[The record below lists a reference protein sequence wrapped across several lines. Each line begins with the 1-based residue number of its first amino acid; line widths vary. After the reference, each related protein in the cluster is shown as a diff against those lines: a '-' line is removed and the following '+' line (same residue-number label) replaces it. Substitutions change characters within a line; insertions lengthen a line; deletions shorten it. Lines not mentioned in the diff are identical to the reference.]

1 MTRSKLQR
9 LRSLAAVPALALGAA
24 AAATGEPADYAFRV
38 LLDERE
44 IGAHEFRI
52 EHEGGREIVESRA
65 DFDVRL
71 LFVNVYS
78 YEHRDREVWEDGCLA
93 RLESET
99 DDNGRRFAVR
109 VERREEGTVVEAQG
123 DARTVPGCL
132 RTFAYWDP
140 SFLEAQ
146 RLLNSQDGSLV
157 DVAVTPLGET
167 ELRIDGEAVPARG
180 FRVEGE
186 QGLRL
191 TLWYAVEDERWLA
204 LESLREGR
212 VLRYLPRD
220 AGEVRFPDASA
231 LAGRSGSAPVSGV
244 RPATHQVKAIT
255 SATAR

>member
-1 MTRSKLQR
+1 MAPSVLQR
-9 LRSLAAVPALALGAA
+9 LRSLAAVPTLVLSAA
-24 AAATGEPADYAFRV
+24 AAATGDPAAYAFRV

-78 YEHRDREVWEDGCLA
+78 YAHRDREVWEDGCLA

-109 VERREEGTVVEAQG
+109 VERREDGTRVETRD

-140 SFLEAQ
+140 SFLEAE

-167 ELRIDGEAVPARG
+167 ELRIDGAAVPARG

-191 TLWYAVEDERWLA
+191 TLWYAVADDRWLA
-204 LESLREGR
+204 LESLRDGR
-212 VLRYLPRD
+212 VLRYVPREAD
-220 AGEVRFPDASA
+220 EVRFPDGSV
-231 LAGRSGSAPVSGV
+231 LAGRG
-244 RPATHQVKAIT
+244 
-255 SATAR
+255 